1 MGSPELHGPRA
12 IHLSLC
18 AAQQPGTTQV
28 VGDKPSL
35 SQRSLGG
42 TCKMIAHPEHLLAQ
56 PLDLSLANYDMGHVT
71 DGEKSL
77 QSLPYFPTL

>member
-1 MGSPELHGPRA
+1 
-12 IHLSLC
+12 
-18 AAQQPGTTQV
+18 
-28 VGDKPSL
+28 
-35 SQRSLGG
+35 
-42 TCKMIAHPEHLLAQ
+42 MIAHPEHLLAQ